1 MKKAKSVRSTPHCG
15 DVAEKDDREFRDF
28 VDSITVTKEELSA
41 ITNMPDYSIP
51 EVREYL
57 RENKWTSRSKVKAR
71 KILRTFQ
78 SRFERGWAEI
88 AKEFAAAGMPDH
100 QPRNPRNS

>member
-1 MKKAKSVRSTPHCG
+1 MKKAKSLRSTPHCG
-15 DVAEKDDREFRDF
+15 DIAEKDDRDFRDF
-28 VDSITVTKEELSA
+28 IDSITVTKEELTA

-57 RENKWTSRSKVKAR
+57 RENKRTSHSKVNVGKT
-71 KILRTFQ
+71 LRTFQ

-88 AKEFAAAGMPDH
+88 AKKFAAAGMPDH
-100 QPRNPRNS
+100 QPRNPLNS